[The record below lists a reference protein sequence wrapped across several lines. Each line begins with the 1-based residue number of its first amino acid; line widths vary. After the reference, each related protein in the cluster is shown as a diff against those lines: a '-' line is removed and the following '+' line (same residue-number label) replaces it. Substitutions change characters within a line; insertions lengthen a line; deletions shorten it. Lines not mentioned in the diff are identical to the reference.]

1 MTIAEVLA
9 MNEKQIFD
17 RKSILIKPA
26 DLSDTLCAFANA
38 DGGTV
43 AIGISDKLRR
53 IEGVD
58 YRSSQLNDILR
69 TPIDFCNPTVP
80 VTTEMVACVNS
91 EGKPDHVLLMHVEAS
106 PMFHANQADEAFV
119 RVGDKNKKLDFN
131 DRLTLMY
138 AKGVRYYEDEPVADA
153 TIDDLDMD
161 FVRKYCNRI
170 GYAKSP
176 EEYVRENKKFVT
188 MKDGKEQVSVAAIL
202 LFGKNPQL
210 FFPRAYIRFIR
221 YDGTEALVGKDMNV
235 IKDKIFEGR
244 ILDQVEQAVEF
255 IKIQMK
261 EKTYL
266 GHDGIFVTEEEY
278 NEFIRTEIVVNAAT
292 HRDYGI
298 RGTDIQI
305 KMFDDR
311 LEVDSPGT
319 FAGMVK
325 KENIRYTHFSRNPK
339 IAAFLKDYGY
349 VKEYGEGVDRMC
361 RELAAIG
368 LPEPVFNNSTFIL
381 KTTVKSSS
389 YKMLSIENQKNVEI
403 DENHSE
409 KAGNIAESEE
419 NRPLKEPKVTDSGE
433 MWQNVAE
440 SKENRP
446 LKETQVNESDKKL
459 PIKKSKVTD
468 KDKQCLEKVTVK
480 EERRQIESQKNAEID
495 EKDSEKAW
503 NISES
508 EENRPLKEPK
518 LTDSGEMW
526 QNIAESEEN
535 RPLKEPQLSAKDKRC
550 LEKVTV
556 KEERRQIE
564 SQKNAEIDENYSEKA
579 RNISESEEN
588 RPLKEPKLTDSGEM
602 WQNIAE
608 SEENRP
614 LKDTG
619 ASDSGEKRPIEGQKV
634 TDSGEMLPIKLSMES
649 YTKAYIDKDYTEPTI
664 LCLNAIYDDIEVNQV
679 FNSAY
684 FMKILECS
692 DRVARRL
699 LSKLKEMNV
708 VIEVTGIGK
717 GRGKGR
723 GRGMYRFKY
732 EGEE

>member
-1 MTIAEVLA
+1 MTIEEVLA

-17 RKSILIKPA
+17 RKSILIRPA

-43 AIGISDKLRR
+43 AIGISDKNRR

-58 YRSSQLNDILR
+58 NYQGQLNDILR
-69 TPIDFCNPTVP
+69 VPIDFCNPTVP
-80 VTTEMVACVNS
+80 VTTEMVDCVNS
-91 EGKPDHVLLMHVEAS
+91 KGKPDHVLLMHIEAS
-106 PMFHANQADEAFV
+106 PQFHANQADEAFV

-153 TIDDLDMD
+153 TIDDLDLD
-161 FVRKYCNRI
+161 FVGEYCKRI

-244 ILDQVEQAVEF
+244 ILEQVEQAVEF

-266 GHDGIFVTEEEY
+266 GHDGIFVTDEEY

-298 RGTDIQI
+298 KGTDIQI

-368 LPEPVFNNSTFIL
+368 LPAPVFNNSTFIL
-381 KTTVKSSS
+381 KTIVKSSS
-389 YKMLSIENQKNVEI
+389 YKMLLAENQENTKKDEKNS
-403 DENHSE
+403 D
-409 KAGNIAESEE
+409 KAINIAEPEE
-419 NRPLKEPKVTDSGE
+419 KLLIKEPKVSDSRAKLQKVSE
-433 MWQNVAE
+433 LD
-440 SKENRP
+440 ENRP
-446 LKETQVNESDKKL
+446 LKETQVSESDKKL
-459 PIKKSKVTD
+459 PIK
-468 KDKQCLEKVTVK
+468 EAKVTVK
-480 EERRQIESQKNAEID
+480 D
-495 EKDSEKAW
+495 EKCPIEDS
-503 NISES
+503 
-508 EENRPLKEPK
+508 
-518 LTDSGEMW
+518 
-526 QNIAESEEN
+526 
-535 RPLKEPQLSAKDKRC
+535 
-550 LEKVTV
+550 KV
-556 KEERRQIE
+556 
-564 SQKNAEIDENYSEKA
+564 
-579 RNISESEEN
+579 
-588 RPLKEPKLTDSGEM
+588 
-602 WQNIAE
+602 
-608 SEENRP
+608 
-614 LKDTG
+614 
-619 ASDSGEKRPIEGQKV
+619 SDSGEK
-634 TDSGEMLPIKLSMES
+634 LPIKEPVASKSSEKLPIKESMVSGSFEKLPIKEADATESSKKLPIKESMVSELAEKLPIKISIES
-649 YTKAYIDKDYTEPTI
+649 YTQAYRNKNYNNPTI
-664 LCLNAIYDDIEVNQV
+664 QNLKVIYDDIEVNQV
-679 FNSAY
+679 FGSTY
-684 FMKILECS
+684 LMKILECS
-692 DRVARRL
+692 ERTARTL
-699 LSKLKEMNV
+699 MGKLKEMDV
-708 VIEVTGIGK
+708 VVAVIGK
-717 GRGKGR
+717 GRGKGQ
-723 GRGMYRFKY
+723 GKGIYRFKY
-732 EGEE
+732 ESEV

>member
-43 AIGISDKLRR
+43 AIGVSDKKRR

-58 YRSSQLNDILR
+58 NYQGQLNDILR
-69 TPIDFCNPTVP
+69 VPIDFCNPTVP
-80 VTTEMVACVNS
+80 VTTEMVDCINS
-91 EGKPDHVLLMHVEAS
+91 KGKPDHVLLMHIEAS
-106 PMFHANQADEAFV
+106 PQFHANQADEAFV

-153 TIDDLDMD
+153 TIDDLDLD
-161 FVRKYCNRI
+161 FVREYCKRI
-170 GYAKSP
+170 GYTKSP

-188 MKDGKEQVSVAAIL
+188 VKDGKEQVSVAAIL

-221 YDGTEALVGKDMNV
+221 YDGTEAKVGKDMNV

-244 ILDQVEQAVEF
+244 ILEQVEQAVEF

-298 RGTDIQI
+298 KGTDIQI

-368 LPEPVFNNSTFIL
+368 LPAPVFNNSTFIL
-381 KTTVKSSS
+381 KTTVTSSS
-389 YKMLSIENQKNVEI
+389 YKQLSTENQKNAEI
-403 DENHSE
+403 DGKYSD
-409 KAGNIAESEE
+409 KAQNIAELEE
-419 NRPLKEPKVTDSGE
+419 NRPIKEPKVADLRENS
-433 MWQNVAE
+433 QKVSE
-440 SKENRP
+440 SE
-446 LKETQVNESDKKL
+446 EKL
-459 PIKKSKVTD
+459 PIKEPKVSESPEKLPIKDAKVTV
-468 KDKQCLEKVTVK
+468 KDEERLEKVTVK
-480 EERRQIESQKNAEID
+480 D
-495 EKDSEKAW
+495 EKCPIDA
-503 NISES
+503 
-508 EENRPLKEPK
+508 
-518 LTDSGEMW
+518 
-526 QNIAESEEN
+526 Q
-535 RPLKEPQLSAKDKRC
+535 
-550 LEKVTV
+550 KVTV
-556 KEERRQIE
+556 KEDRKHSIDMHEDAELAKIPTFNAINVAESAEKLPIE
-564 SQKNAEIDENYSEKA
+564 ESRMADSEDSYSNNSQKIAESAEKLP
-579 RNISESEEN
+579 I
-588 RPLKEPKLTDSGEM
+588 KEPKVS
-602 WQNIAE
+602 E
-608 SEENRP
+608 SS
-614 LKDTG
+614 K
-619 ASDSGEKRPIEGQKV
+619 K
-634 TDSGEMLPIKLSMES
+634 LPIKESDATESSEKLPIKETMVSKSPEKLPIKEPNVSESAKKLPIKGTDTAGPSEKLPIKISVES
-649 YTKAYIDKDYTEPTI
+649 YTLAYRDKGYSHPTI
-664 LCLNAIYDDIEVNQV
+664 QNLKAIYDDIEVNQV
-679 FNSAY
+679 FSSTY
-684 FMKILECS
+684 LVKILECS
-692 DRVARRL
+692 ERTARGL
-699 LSKLKEMNV
+699 IGKLKEMDV
-708 VIEVTGIGK
+708 VVAVMGK
-717 GRGKGR
+717 GRGKGQ
-723 GRGMYRFKY
+723 GKGIYRFKY
-732 EGEE
+732 ETEVSEI

>member
-1 MTIAEVLA
+1 MTIAEILA

-43 AIGISDKLRR
+43 AIGISDKKRR

-58 YRSSQLNDILR
+58 NYQGQLNDILR
-69 TPIDFCNPTVP
+69 VPIDFCNPTVP
-80 VTTEMVACVNS
+80 VITEMVDCVNS
-91 EGKPDHVLLMHVEAS
+91 KGKPDHVLLMHIEAS
-106 PMFHANQADEAFV
+106 PQFHANQADEAFV

-153 TIDDLDMD
+153 TIDDLDLD

-368 LPEPVFNNSTFIL
+368 LPEPIFNNSTFIL

-389 YKMLSIENQKNVEI
+389 YKMLSIENQKNAEI
-403 DENHSE
+403 DEKHSE
-409 KAGNIAESEE
+409 KALNFSESEE
-419 NRPLKEPKVTDSGE
+419 
-433 MWQNVAE
+433 
-440 SKENRP
+440 
-446 LKETQVNESDKKL
+446 KL
-459 PIKKSKVTD
+459 PIKEAMASEMYEKLPIKESKVTD
-468 KDKQCLEKVTVK
+468 KDKGRFEKVTVK
-480 EERRQIESQKNAEID
+480 DEERPLEAQKVTVKD
-495 EKDSEKAW
+495 EG
-503 NISES
+503 
-508 EENRPLKEPK
+508 RF
-518 LTDSGEMW
+518 
-526 QNIAESEEN
+526 
-535 RPLKEPQLSAKDKRC
+535 
-550 LEKVTV
+550 EKVTV
-556 KEERRQIE
+556 KDEECPLEAQKVTVKDEGRFEKVTVKDKECPLEAQKVTVKDEERPLEAEKVTVKDGWNPEKVTVKDGWNPEKVTVKGEERPFEAEKVTVKDEDSSIDTAKKSESSNKLPIKEATAFESSEKLPNKISIE
-564 SQKNAEIDENYSEKA
+564 SYTRAYRNKNYSE
-579 RNISESEEN
+579 
-588 RPLKEPKLTDSGEM
+588 
-602 WQNIAE
+602 
-608 SEENRP
+608 
-614 LKDTG
+614 
-619 ASDSGEKRPIEGQKV
+619 
-634 TDSGEMLPIKLSMES
+634 
-649 YTKAYIDKDYTEPTI
+649 PTI
-664 LCLNAIYDDIEVNQV
+664 FSLNSIYKDIEVNQV
-679 FNSAY
+679 FGSAY
-684 FMKILECS
+684 FMKILDCS
-692 DRVARRL
+692 ESTARRL

-708 VIEVTGIGK
+708 VIEVIGRGK

-732 EGEE
+732 EGED

>member
-1 MTIAEVLA
+1 MTIEEVLA
-9 MNEKQIFD
+9 INEKQIFD
-17 RKSILIKPA
+17 RKSILIRPA
-26 DLSDTLCAFANA
+26 DLSDALCAFANA

-43 AIGISDKLRR
+43 AIGISDKNRR

-58 YRSSQLNDILR
+58 NYQGQLNDILR
-69 TPIDFCNPTVP
+69 VPIDFCNPTVP
-80 VTTEMVACVNS
+80 VITEMVDCVNS
-91 EGKPDHVLLMHVEAS
+91 KGKPDHVLLMHIEAS
-106 PMFHANQADEAFV
+106 PQFHANQADEAFV

-153 TIDDLDMD
+153 TIDDLDLD
-161 FVRKYCNRI
+161 FVSEYCKRI
-170 GYAKSP
+170 GYTKSP

-244 ILDQVEQAVEF
+244 ILEQVEQAVEF

-298 RGTDIQI
+298 KGTDIQI

-368 LPEPVFNNSTFIL
+368 LPAPVFNNSTFIL
-381 KTTVKSSS
+381 KTIVKSSS
-389 YKMLSIENQKNVEI
+389 YKMLSTENQENAEK
-403 DENHSE
+403 DEKYSY
-409 KAGNIAESEE
+409 KAINIAEPEE
-419 NRPLKEPKVTDSGE
+419 KLPIKEPKVSDSRAKLQKVSE
-433 MWQNVAE
+433 LD
-440 SKENRP
+440 ENRP
-446 LKETQVNESDKKL
+446 LKETQVSESDKKL
-459 PIKKSKVTD
+459 PIKEAKVTV
-468 KDKQCLEKVTVK
+468 KDEKCPIEAQKVTVKDEERLEKVTDL
-480 EERRQIESQKNAEID
+480 D
-495 EKDSEKAW
+495 EKCPIQS
-503 NISES
+503 
-508 EENRPLKEPK
+508 
-518 LTDSGEMW
+518 
-526 QNIAESEEN
+526 Q
-535 RPLKEPQLSAKDKRC
+535 
-550 LEKVTV
+550 KVTV
-556 KEERRQIE
+556 K
-564 SQKNAEIDENYSEKA
+564 NGWN
-579 RNISESEEN
+579 
-588 RPLKEPKLTDSGEM
+588 P
-602 WQNIAE
+602 
-608 SEENRP
+608 
-614 LKDTG
+614 
-619 ASDSGEKRPIEGQKV
+619 QKV
-634 TDSGEMLPIKLSMES
+634 TVKDEECPIEAQKVTVKNGWDQGKVTVKDEECPIEAQKVTVKREERSIDMEKIVESLEKLPIKEADATESSKKLPIKESMVSES
-649 YTKAYIDKDYTEPTI
+649 SEKLPIKISMGAYTDSYRDKGYSEPTI
-664 LCLNAIYDDIEVNQV
+664 LSLMAIYNDIEVNQV
-679 FNSAY
+679 FGSAY

-692 DRVARRL
+692 ESTARRL
-699 LSKLKEMNV
+699 LAKLKEMNV
-708 VIEVTGIGK
+708 VIEVAGIGK
-717 GRGKGR
+717 GRGKGN
-723 GRGMYRFKY
+723 GRGIYRFKY
-732 EGEE
+732 ESEV

>member
-1 MTIAEVLA
+1 MTIEEVLA
-9 MNEKQIFD
+9 INEKQIFD
-17 RKSILIKPA
+17 RKSILIRPA
-26 DLSDTLCAFANA
+26 DLSDALCAFANA

-43 AIGISDKLRR
+43 AIGISDKNRR

-58 YRSSQLNDILR
+58 NYQGQLNDILR
-69 TPIDFCNPTVP
+69 VPIDFCNPTVP
-80 VTTEMVACVNS
+80 VTTEMVDCVNS
-91 EGKPDHVLLMHVEAS
+91 KGKPDHVLLMHIEAS
-106 PMFHANQADEAFV
+106 PQFHANQADEAFV

-153 TIDDLDMD
+153 TIDDLDLD
-161 FVRKYCNRI
+161 FVSEYCKRI
-170 GYAKSP
+170 GYTKSP

-244 ILDQVEQAVEF
+244 ILEQVEQAVEF

-298 RGTDIQI
+298 KGTDIQI

-368 LPEPVFNNSTFIL
+368 LPAPVFNNSTFIL
-381 KTTVKSSS
+381 KTIVKSSS
-389 YKMLSIENQKNVEI
+389 YKMLSTENQENAEK
-403 DENHSE
+403 DEKYSY
-409 KAGNIAESEE
+409 KAINIAEPEE
-419 NRPLKEPKVTDSGE
+419 KLPIKEPKVSDSRAKLQKVSE
-433 MWQNVAE
+433 LD
-440 SKENRP
+440 ENRP
-446 LKETQVNESDKKL
+446 LKETQVSESDKKL
-459 PIKKSKVTD
+459 PIKEAKVTV
-468 KDKQCLEKVTVK
+468 KDEKCPIEAQKVTVKDEERLEKVTDL
-480 EERRQIESQKNAEID
+480 D
-495 EKDSEKAW
+495 EKCPIQS
-503 NISES
+503 
-508 EENRPLKEPK
+508 
-518 LTDSGEMW
+518 
-526 QNIAESEEN
+526 Q
-535 RPLKEPQLSAKDKRC
+535 
-550 LEKVTV
+550 KVTV
-556 KEERRQIE
+556 K
-564 SQKNAEIDENYSEKA
+564 NGWN
-579 RNISESEEN
+579 
-588 RPLKEPKLTDSGEM
+588 P
-602 WQNIAE
+602 
-608 SEENRP
+608 
-614 LKDTG
+614 
-619 ASDSGEKRPIEGQKV
+619 QKV
-634 TDSGEMLPIKLSMES
+634 TVKDEECPIEAQKVTVKREERSIDMEKIVESLEKLPIKEADATESSKKLPIKESMVSES
-649 YTKAYIDKDYTEPTI
+649 SEKLPIKISMGAYTDSYRDKGYSEPTI
-664 LCLNAIYDDIEVNQV
+664 LSLMAIYNDIEVNQV
-679 FNSAY
+679 FGSAY

-692 DRVARRL
+692 ESTARRL
-699 LSKLKEMNV
+699 LAKLKEMNV
-708 VIEVTGIGK
+708 VIEVAGIGK
-717 GRGKGR
+717 GRGKGN
-723 GRGMYRFKY
+723 GRGIYRFKY
-732 EGEE
+732 ESEV